1 MGDAGPAELARQ
13 IHFVGM
19 ITPSGN
25 TVVERVTIG
34 MLRDFPEVSCH
45 FSRTPVHGAV
55 DPFPADYD
63 WDSMLGAARL
73 LAHAEPE
80 IIAWSGSKAGSIA
93 FDLDRELCR
102 RIAVETGCRATT
114 STIALIDALARLG
127 TNRVALI
134 SPYSPDY
141 QEKVIATFAREGL
154 DCVADACA
162 GLSDNLSYA
171 SMPPEDIRAMAR
183 KVATAKPDAIVA
195 WCTNL
200 LAAPL
205 AREIEQETGIVL
217 LDSAALVVWH
227 MLAMLGLDTAQASA
241 WGRLMVLRPRLA

>member
-1 MGDAGPAELARQ
+1 MSGDPNDRSRDTR
-13 IHFVGM
+13 FVGV

-34 MLRDFPEVSCH
+34 MLREFPEVSCH
-45 FSRTPVHGAV
+45 FSRTPVHGTV

-73 LAHAEPE
+73 LAHAKPE

-102 RIAVETGCRATT
+102 RITAETGCQATT
-114 STIALIDALARLG
+114 STIALVDALARLG
-127 TNRVALI
+127 TKRVGLI
-134 SPYSPDY
+134 SPYTSDY
-141 QEKVIATFAREGL
+141 QKKVIATFAREGL

-171 SMPPEDIRAMAR
+171 SMAPRDICVMAR
-183 KVATAKPDAIVA
+183 RVATAKPDAIVA
-195 WCTNL
+195 WCTNF

-227 MLAMLGLDTAQASA
+227 ILAMLGLETASASA
-241 WGRLMVLRPRLA
+241 WGRLMALHPRSA